1 MAIPPIISN
10 SPIFKI
16 FQSDNA
22 KSKTDK
28 TESAAQSPQDVVEIS
43 EAAQQRLNN
52 IQDFSAE
59 NQVFQNGHQLKKVLS
74 VLIDREQY
82 RKHRVYLLLSI
93 RKTNN

>member
-1 MAIPPIISN
+1 MREWIMAIPPIISN

-59 NQVFQNGHQLKKVLS
+59 NQAE
-74 VLIDREQY
+74 IREAAGEAGEIL
-82 RKHRVYLLLSI
+82 RRDESLTLGVDPAFDS
-93 RKTNN
+93 

>member
-28 TESAAQSPQDVVEIS
+28 TDSTAQSPQDVVEIS
-43 EAAQQRLNN
+43 EAAQARLSGVK
-52 IQDFSAE
+52 DFSVDNEAE
-59 NQVFQNGHQLKKVLS
+59 
-74 VLIDREQY
+74 IREAAVDTGTIL
-82 RKHRVYLLLSI
+82 RRDESLTLGVDPAFDS
-93 RKTNN
+93 